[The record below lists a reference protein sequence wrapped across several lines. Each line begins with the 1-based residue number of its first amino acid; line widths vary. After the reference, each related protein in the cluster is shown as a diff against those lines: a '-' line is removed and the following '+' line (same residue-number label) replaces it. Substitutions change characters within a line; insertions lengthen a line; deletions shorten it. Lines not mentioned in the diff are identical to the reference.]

1 MAFVKIWI
9 HAVWGT
15 KNRENIL
22 EKGKREKL
30 FAHIRENARKKGIY
44 VDFINGVEDHIHC
57 LLTLNA
63 DETMAKT
70 MQLIKG
76 EAGYWANQQEL
87 FQQKLYWADEYYA
100 VSVSESQVEKV
111 RAYIRNQEE
120 HHRKKTFAEECQE
133 FITKYGFYVDQ
144 SKSAE

>member
-30 FAHIRENARKKGIY
+30 FIHIRENARKKGIY
-44 VDFINGVEDHIHC
+44 IDFINGVEDHIHC

-87 FQQKLYWADEYYA
+87 FQQKIYWANEYYA

-111 RAYIRNQEE
+111 RAYIHNQEE
-120 HHRKKTFAEECQE
+120 HHRKKTFTEECQE
-133 FITKYGFYVDQ
+133 FINKYGFYVG
-144 SKSAE
+144 KSAE